1 MGERR
6 VKLRPKSPQDS
17 NAVVGAPEPN
27 VKIKLVSETF
37 IYLQESLF
45 SSMSTHVHPQDIIV

>member
-45 SSMSTHVHPQDIIV
+45 FFHVDPCPPLKI